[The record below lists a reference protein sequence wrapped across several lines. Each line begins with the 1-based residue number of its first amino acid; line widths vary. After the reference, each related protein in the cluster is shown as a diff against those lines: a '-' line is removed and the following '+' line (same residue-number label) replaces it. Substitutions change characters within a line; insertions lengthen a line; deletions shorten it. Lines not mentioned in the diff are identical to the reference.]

1 MTQNKFS
8 IIIGTYLCPTFIIY
22 VNNAAGYAGL
32 NTNKA
37 NVAKVTFINAEAF
50 FLSLKQCVY
59 LSVLIRKK
67 NRKSLLESFD
77 YAPPLERCS

>member
-50 FLSLKQCVY
+50 FY
-59 LSVLIRKK
+59 L
-67 NRKSLLESFD
+67 
-77 YAPPLERCS
+77 

>member
-37 NVAKVTFINAEAF
+37 NVAKVTFINAESF
-50 FLSLKQCVY
+50 FISKTMCLFVSPNQKKKQKE
-59 LSVLIRKK
+59 LIRE
-67 NRKSLLESFD
+67 L
-77 YAPPLERCS
+77 

>member
-8 IIIGTYLCPTFIIY
+8 IIIGTYLCPTFKIY
-22 VNNAAGYAGL
+22 VNNAAGYVGL

-50 FLSLKQCVY
+50 FY
-59 LSVLIRKK
+59 L
-67 NRKSLLESFD
+67 
-77 YAPPLERCS
+77 